1 MTSEARKEYDI
12 MAARLAS
19 MYGAK
24 WDKDAKTR
32 RMVVQAAKVS
42 AWNNA
47 KIKKI
52 CAKLKIEDVFFVD
65 ENTVRE
71 TCMRLSTYR
80 ECPLSNILT
89 LCERGLMDGMFWDD
103 FVNLVNKETGAVQ
116 GDGE

>member
-1 MTSEARKEYDI
+1 
-12 MAARLAS
+12 

-52 CAKLKIEDVFFVD
+52 CARFNLD

-103 FVNLVNKETGAVQ
+103 FVNLVNKETGAVRR
-116 GDGE
+116 DGE